1 MKIQLKGTKDFLP
14 AENSKWLTKGRDRYE
29 VTLKR
34 RVCMCVCVFP
44 FLLLLAGNY
53 IKGALFQGP
62 SPLNV
67 IKHNLLSV
75 VASCVSFFWGQPA
88 PLRSSAASLPFCP
101 DSSSNQ
107 SSKHD
112 MLMARN
118 SLDIIISCT
127 LNLPNNCSFIK
138 HRSPKHLLTSRWSWA
153 AIGKRGMQCFM

>member
-1 MKIQLKGTKDFLP
+1 MKSSWRGQKIFCQQKILSGSPRVGTDMRWHSKD
-14 AENSKWLTKGRDRYE
+14 
-29 VTLKR
+29 
-34 RVCMCVCVFP
+34 VCACVCVFP

-118 SLDIIISCT
+118 SLDIIISCI

-138 HRSPKHLLTSRWSWA
+138 RRSPKHLLTSRWSRA